1 MICLMLLAMKSSTK
15 SKDMRAKIYLIPN
28 LLSETD
34 TERVIPAHV
43 RQLAVGLSHFVVENE
58 KVSRR
63 YLKKL
68 DRSVD
73 IDRMTFYGMGKHSDS
88 LSLSEAISSAKAGN
102 DIGVISDAG
111 CPGVADPGSE
121 FIAMAHR
128 AGLEIVPLVG
138 PSSILLTLMASGMNG
153 QNFTFHGYVPKEK
166 SDRTRLFKFVAQRI
180 AQDQSTHLFMDTPF
194 RNMSLYEEVIKNC
207 PSDLQLCIA
216 RDITGTSELIQT
228 KSIGDWKRSKVE
240 LNKIPVLF
248 ALGY

>member
-1 MICLMLLAMKSSTK
+1 MKG
-15 SKDMRAKIYLIPN
+15 KIYLIPN
-28 LLSETD
+28 LLSESETD
-34 TERVIPAHV
+34 HVIPEHV
-43 RQLAVGLSHFVVENE
+43 RQLAVGLTHFAVENE

-73 IDRMTFYGMGKHSDS
+73 IDSLTFYGMGKHSDS
-88 LSLSEAISSAKAGN
+88 LSLSDGISSAKAGH

-128 AGLEIVPLVG
+128 AGLEVVPLVG

-153 QNFTFHGYVPKEK
+153 QNFSFHGYVPKEK
-166 SDRTRLFKFVAQRI
+166 SDRTRFFKFVAQRI

-207 PSDLQLCIA
+207 PNELLLCVA
-216 RDITGTSELIQT
+216 RDITGASEFIQT

-240 LNKIPVLF
+240 LQKMPVLF